1 MHKETPRKRSGKM
14 RENPV
19 TMLRDN
25 ANAHTY
31 KRNGVQRYKSAA
43 AGVGVGVGA
52 KKHGKVA
59 EQ

>member
-1 MHKETPRKRSGKM
+1 M